1 MFSHIVTKPD
11 FWFFVTRKSFDPK
24 YRLTAGDSIFWV
36 KIFSSY
42 KKSKIGLGNYVRN
55 HVIFHLK
62 PVPSK
67 NIEKWRLR
75 VNFRDRVRRKN
86 HIHVCGESPV
96 TEEISPY
103 FALFIYTQ
111 HPHHPFST
119 YLGWI
124 GCKMKVVD
132 QVKHGCREYRET
144 LCARPLKQQTD
155 RVTLRLTEAATVWQ
169 A

>member
-1 MFSHIVTKPD
+1 MKENNFSHISMKPN
-11 FWFFVTRKSFDPK
+11 FWFFEISIFHDPK
-24 YRLTAGDSIFWV
+24 YRFTPGKSIFWV
-36 KIFSSY
+36 VKIRNL
-42 KKSKIGLGNYVRN
+42 KKSKIGLHTYVRK
-55 HVIFHLK
+55 VVFFHLS

-75 VNFRDRVRRKN
+75 VLFRDRVRRKN
-86 HIHVCGESPV
+86 RIHVFGESPE
-96 TEEISPY
+96 TEEILPY

-144 LCARPLKQQTD
+144 LCPPP
-155 RVTLRLTEAATVWQ
+155 
-169 A
+169 